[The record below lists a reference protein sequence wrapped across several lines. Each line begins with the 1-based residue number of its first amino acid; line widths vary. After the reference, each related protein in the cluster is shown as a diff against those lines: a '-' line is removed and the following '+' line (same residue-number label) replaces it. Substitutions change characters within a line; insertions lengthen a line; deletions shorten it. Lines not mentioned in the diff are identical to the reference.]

1 MANNKANKFNFRA
14 FLGVYMAISGIVMT
28 ISGIILY
35 ISPQGRIAHWSYWAI
50 AGLTKTEWQNIHTIF
65 TFIFV
70 IAGGLHIYYN
80 WKPLM
85 NYLRRKSKETP
96 QIRKEMI
103 FAVIFSAIIF
113 SGTYGNVFPFSS
125 VIDFGEEI
133 TDSWSNENNEP
144 PIPHAEELSIAEF
157 ARIQKISVEKYQQL
171 LKQSGYSVS
180 DTSMTIQ
187 QVADQYNVTPSAIGR
202 IIPNSGTIGS
212 TNTSIYKAGSGYGRK
227 LLSEIIKEN
236 NLSWKESIAKLNS
249 KGIVVEND
257 DKLKNI
263 ANDNSVLPID
273 IIKILEL

>member
-70 IAGGLHIYYN
+70 LAGGLHIYYN

-103 FAVIFSAIIF
+103 SAVIFSVIIF
-113 SGTYGNVFPFSS
+113 SGTYGNIFPFSS

-133 TDSWSNENNEP
+133 TDSWSNEDNEP

-157 ARIQKISVEKYQQL
+157 ARIKKIPVEKYQQL
-171 LKQSGYSVS
+171 LKQNGYSVS
-180 DTSMTIQ
+180 DTSITLQ
-187 QVADQYNVTPSAIGR
+187 QVADQYNVTPSAVGR
-202 IIPNSGTIGS
+202 IIPNRSTKGS
-212 TNTSIYKAGSGYGRK
+212 TNTSIYKVGSGYGRK

-249 KGIVVEND
+249 NGIVVEND

-263 ANDNSVLPID
+263 ADDNSVLPID
-273 IIKILEL
+273 IIKILDL

>member
-1 MANNKANKFNFRA
+1 MANNNPNKFNFRA
-14 FLGVYMAISGIVMT
+14 FLGVYLAISGIVMT

-70 IAGGLHIYYN
+70 IAGGIHIYYN

-85 NYLRRKSKETP
+85 NYLRRKSRVAP

-103 FAVIFSAIIF
+103 FAVIFSVIVF
-113 SGTYGNVFPFSS
+113 SGAYGNFFPFSS
-125 VIDFGEEI
+125 VIDFGEEM
-133 TDSWSNENNEP
+133 TESWSNEDNEP

-157 ARIQKISVEKYQQL
+157 ARIQKIPVEKYQQL
-171 LKQSGYSVS
+171 LKQSGYTVS
-180 DTSMTIQ
+180 DTLMTLQ
-187 QVADQYNVTPSAIGR
+187 QVANQYNVIPSVIGKV
-202 IIPNSGTIGS
+202 IPNGGATGS

-236 NLSWKESIAKLNS
+236 NLNWKESIAKLNS
-249 KGIVVEND
+249 KGIIVEDD

-263 ANDNSVLPID
+263 ADDNSVLPID